1 MSNWEEILKEADT
14 LANQL
19 LQRKVDLAEAEK
31 LLAYFVHR
39 DCISEDVSDYLDEM
53 SRNPPPR
60 SRRSR
65 DHFRNL
71 QAIWDGWRTKLE
83 YEEKARAWG
92 WAVRNAR
99 AKRGEVS
106 DGRR

>member
-1 MSNWEEILKEADT
+1 MTNWDQILQEADRI
-14 LANQL
+14 ANQL

-39 DCISEDVSDYLDEM
+39 DCDTEDVTDYLNEM

-65 DHFRNL
+65 DHFQNL
-71 QAIWDGWRTKLE
+71 KAIWDTWQTKLE
-83 YEEKARAWG
+83 YEDKARAWG
-92 WAVRNAR
+92 WAVRK
-99 AKRGEVS
+99 AKAMR
-106 DGRR
+106 